1 MRVKKLI
8 KLINNERNNRSVV
21 PAKAEGCVGQSFDE
35 CRLNEDYARCT
46 VNSYDACG
54 KDYAGC
60 FDNSYDYCSYKDTD
74 ACGNFGHDYN

>member
-1 MRVKKLI
+1 MRVKKLV
-8 KLINNERNNRSVV
+8 KLINNERNERNVV
-21 PAKAEGCVGQSFDE
+21 PAKAFD
-35 CRLNEDYARCT
+35 CAAPSYDRCTMNEDYATCT
-46 VNSYDACG
+46 VNSYDVCG